1 MDIMPKRS
9 TFAMRAFKGRPAR
22 RRARRVSLQLQT
34 ATTGSTASDGL
45 GHDQLVFSTK
55 ETPYGYVK
63 QLRGQELVLAR
74 ELVPL
79 ATHQVEIDYSTH
91 CNARSRFKFPGSTTR
106 FLNVESVD
114 NFEERNCLMVCLCHE
129 ERV

>member
-1 MDIMPKRS
+1 MPKRS
-9 TFAMRAFKGRPAR
+9 EFARRALKQRPAR
-22 RRARRVSLQLQT
+22 RRARRVPLELQT

-55 ETPYGYVK
+55 ATPNAYVA

-79 ATHQVEIDYSTH
+79 ATHTVEIDYSTH

-114 NFEERNCLMVCLCHE
+114 NFEERNCVMTCLCHE
-129 ERV
+129 ELVL